1 MTTPVITSVTP
12 YEATLSPGDSVVFT
26 VVANDTNPSVG
37 SLNLTVTDGQG
48 NVSEPV
54 TVPLTFLSPSTDL
67 TLNVEAEG
75 LPEGASVEVDGL
87 TATVHF

>member
-12 YEATLSPGDSVVFT
+12 DEATLSPGDSMVFT
-26 VVANDTNPSVG
+26 VVAYDTNPSIG

-67 TLNVEAEG
+67 TLNVETEDF
-75 LPEGASVEVDGL
+75 PEGASIEVEGL
-87 TATVHF
+87 TVTVSF